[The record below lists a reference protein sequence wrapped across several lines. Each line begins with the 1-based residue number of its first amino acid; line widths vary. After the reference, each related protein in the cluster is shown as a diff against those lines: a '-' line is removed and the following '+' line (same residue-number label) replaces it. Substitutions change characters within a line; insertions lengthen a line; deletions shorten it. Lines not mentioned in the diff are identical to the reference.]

1 MIDRLLGPAARAV
14 LGLPIRTLRRIAGPP
29 RHNDRGDLLD
39 PRMQALL
46 RLADVAR
53 LPKMHELE
61 PAQGRRAQLENARL
75 VDPSPPEVKHIENR
89 FFQGPDG
96 PIPLRVY
103 RPRREKLPIFVFLH
117 GGGFVIGGLD
127 THDGFCR
134 TLAMSADCIVVSV
147 DYRLAPEHRFPA
159 AVEDSQAAFRWV
171 REHAAELGGDPER
184 VAIGGDSAGG
194 NLSAVVCH
202 LERDAG
208 EPMPCFQLLIYPAT
222 DMTMSMPSIRT
233 LGEGFFLEKV
243 GMDWFLDNYLETEEQ
258 RRDPRGSPLFLE
270 SCEGLPPAHV
280 VTAGFD
286 PLRDEGEAY
295 AQKMRDDG
303 VVVTEQREASLV
315 HGFVNMAIVREAQRA
330 REDVARALRA
340 ALR

>member
-1 MIDRLLGPAARAV
+1 MLDRVLGPAARSL
-14 LGLPIRTLRRIAGPP
+14 LGLPDVALRLIAGRA
-29 RHNDRGDLLD
+29 RHNDRGDALD
-39 PRMQALL
+39 LRMQALL
-46 RLADVAR
+46 RLAEVLR

-75 VDPSPPEVKHIENR
+75 VDPSPPEVSHIENR
-89 FFQGPDG
+89 FLLGPDG

-103 RPRREKLPIFVFLH
+103 RPRRETLPILVFLH

-134 TLAMSADCIVVSV
+134 ALAMSADCIVVSV

-159 AVEDSQAAFRWV
+159 AVEDSRAAFRWA

-208 EPMPCFQLLIYPAT
+208 EPMPCFQLLIYPAA
-222 DMTMSMPSIRT
+222 DMTMSMPSIRA

-243 GMDWFLDNYLETEEQ
+243 GMDWFLDHYLVSDDQ
-258 RRDPRGSPLFLE
+258 RTDPRASPLFLE

-295 AQKMRDDG
+295 AQKLRDDG
-303 VVVTEQREASLV
+303 VTVTEQREADLV
-315 HGFVNMAIVREAQRA
+315 HGFVNMAIVPRAAEA
-330 REDVARALRA
+330 RERVASALRA
-340 ALR
+340 ALC